1 MSDLS
6 LNQSFVGKQPQLDV
20 EKKET
25 PVETGGVIASNTPSP
40 LFNAVPSVETGGSIA
55 SSSSPSSSGGS
66 SSGGTSYVC

>member
-6 LNQSFVGKQPQLDV
+6 LNKTNVGKQPQLEV

-25 PVETGGVIASNTPSP
+25 PVETGGVLASNTPSP
-40 LFNAVPSVETGGSIA
+40 LFKAVPSVETGGSIA
-55 SSSSPSSSGGS
+55 SSSSSSSGGS

>member
-6 LNQSFVGKQPQLDV
+6 LNQTNVGKQPKLDV

-25 PVETGGVIASNTPSP
+25 PIEVGGVLASNTPSP

-55 SSSSPSSSGGS
+55 SSSSSSSGGS